1 MGTNTITEFV
11 HGNERKI
18 RIKMRP
24 FYLLNRNDT
33 PALSD
38 KHRLLTYKQL
48 LDEVLACKQILED
61 NGYGVGHRI
70 CIQGPNRVETW
81 IWMIAASFDASG
93 TTLPWN
99 ASEYTENARL
109 KKNNANVVV
118 RLNKDGTVK
127 ELDHKHFDKATTQT
141 KEYMCQYSSGTT
153 NKHGIPTCY
162 SGVYEL
168 DEDCWG
174 GDGRQ
179 AISYRLKGNPD
190 FANPVTNR
198 FLNIMQPYIP
208 WSQDLTYHTLMMGG
222 WVHVINDPSE
232 YDSACEYQKPTWIIG
247 FPLSL
252 QKVMDANEGGHKIN
266 TLEFTGGIVTT
277 EQQEAWQSFYNPDQY
292 MNVYG
297 EGSVGTYTVNFAKA
311 GEDIRHVG
319 KQLDWHKHSGGE
331 VRIGAKG
338 TVEVRGLNTPGDEWW
353 DSDDLAEMTPE
364 GNLNIIGRANEVIIS
379 RGGANIFP
387 YEIAEFIGKHD
398 KVNDCYLY
406 KIIVDDE
413 RGEMP
418 GCVYSGSVSP
428 EHFYNYTKNKVEGY
442 QVPLKFTRLKDTL
455 PKLLQSKGDKFQ
467 APKINLFFM
476 SDTLKENSEWIVDE
490 YEG

>member
-1 MGTNTITEFV
+1 
-11 HGNERKI
+11 
-18 RIKMRP
+18 MRP
-24 FYLLNRNDT
+24 FYMLPRNDR
-33 PALSD
+33 PAISD
-38 KHRLLTYKQL
+38 ENRLLTYNQFT
-48 LDEVLACKQILED
+48 DEVLACKKILND
-61 NGYGVGHRI
+61 HGYTKDHRLA
-70 CIQGPNRVETW
+70 IQGINRVETW
-81 IWMIAASFDASG
+81 VWMVAASFDGSG
-93 TTLPWN
+93 TTLPWK

-109 KKNNANVVV
+109 KKNNANAVV
-118 RLNKDGTVK
+118 RLNKDGTLK
-127 ELDHKHFDKATTQT
+127 CIDHIHFEKSTTQE

-153 NKHGIPTCY
+153 NKYGIPKCY

-168 DEDCWG
+168 DESNWG

-190 FANPVTNR
+190 FADPETNR

-208 WSQDLTYHTLMMGG
+208 WSQDLTYHTLIMGG
-222 WVHVINDPSE
+222 WIHVINDPSE
-232 YDSACEYQKPTWIIG
+232 YDEACEFQKPTWVIG

-252 QKVMDANEGGHKIN
+252 QKVIDANKGTHKVN
-266 TLEFTGGIVTT
+266 TVEFTGGIVTT
-277 EQQEAWQSFYNPDQY
+277 KQQEDWQEFFDPDQY

-297 EGSVGTYTVNFAKA
+297 EGSVGTYCVNFAKK

-319 KQLDWHKHSGGE
+319 KPLDWFKHSGGE
-331 VRIGAKG
+331 MRIGEKG

-353 DSDDLAEMTPE
+353 DSDDLAEITPE
-364 GNLNIIGRANEVIIS
+364 GNYNIIGRANEVIIS

-387 YEIAEFIGKHD
+387 YEIAEFIGRHP

-406 KIIVDDE
+406 KVIVDDE

-418 GCVYSGSVSP
+418 GCVYSGDVSP
-428 EHFYNYTKNKVEGY
+428 EHFYNYTKKKIEGY
-442 QVPLKFTRLKDTL
+442 QLPVKFTRLSDTV

-476 SDTLKENSEWIVDE
+476 EETLKENSEWIVDE
-490 YEG
+490 YKT

>member
-1 MGTNTITEFV
+1 
-11 HGNERKI
+11 
-18 RIKMRP
+18 MRP
-24 FYLLNRNDT
+24 FYLLNRTDS

-38 KHRLLTYKQL
+38 KHRLLTYAQL
-48 LDEVLACKQILED
+48 LDEVLACKRILED

-70 CIQGPNRVETW
+70 CIQGTNRVETW

-232 YDSACEYQKPTWIIG
+232 YDSACVYQKPTWIIG

-364 GNLNIIGRANEVIIS
+364 GNINIIGRANEVIIS

-387 YEIAEFIGKHD
+387 YEIAEFIGRHD

-418 GCVYSGSVSP
+418 GCVYSGDVSP
-428 EHFYNYTKNKVEGY
+428 EHFYNYTKKKVEGY

>member
-1 MGTNTITEFV
+1 
-11 HGNERKI
+11 
-18 RIKMRP
+18 MRP
-24 FYLLNRNDT
+24 FYLLPKNDS

-38 KHRLLTYKQL
+38 KYRVLTYNQL
-48 LDEVLACKQILED
+48 IAEVLACKKIL
-61 NGYGVGHRI
+61 NASGYTKDHRI
-70 CIQGPNRVETW
+70 AIQGINRVETW
-81 IWMIAASFDASG
+81 IWMIAASFDGSG
-93 TTLPWN
+93 STLPWK

-109 KKNNANVVV
+109 KKNNANAVV
-118 RLNKDGTVK
+118 RLNHDGTLSK
-127 ELDHKHFDKATTQT
+127 IDHKHFEKSVTQE

-153 NKHGIPTCY
+153 NRYGIPTCY

-168 DEDCWG
+168 DESNWG

-179 AISYRLKGNPD
+179 AISYRIKGNPD

-198 FLNIMQPYIP
+198 FINIMQPYIP

-222 WVHVINDPSE
+222 WVHVINDPAE
-232 YDSACEYQKPTWIIG
+232 FDDACKYQDPTWLIG

-252 QKVMDANEGGHKIN
+252 QKVMDANKGGHKFN

-277 EQQEAWQSFYNPDQY
+277 DQQEAWQEFFNPDQY

-297 EGSVGTYTVNFAKA
+297 EGSVGTYCVNFAKK

-319 KQLDWHKHSGGE
+319 NPLDWFIHSGGE
-331 VRIGAKG
+331 MRIGEKG
-338 TVEVRGLNTPGDEWW
+338 TVEVRGQNTPGDEWW
-353 DSDDLAEMTPE
+353 DSDDLGEITAD
-364 GNLNIIGRANEVIIS
+364 GNYNIIGRANEVIIS

-387 YEIAEFIGKHD
+387 YEIAEFISKHP

-406 KIIVDDE
+406 KITVDDE

-418 GCVYSGSVSP
+418 GCVYSGKVSP
-428 EHFYNYTKNKVEGY
+428 EHFHTYVKSKIEGY
-442 QVPLKFTRLKDTL
+442 QVPVKFTRLSDTV

-476 SDTLKENSEWIVDE
+476 NETLQENSEWIVDE
-490 YEG
+490 YET

>member
-1 MGTNTITEFV
+1 
-11 HGNERKI
+11 
-18 RIKMRP
+18 MRP
-24 FYLLNRNDT
+24 FYLLPKNDS

-38 KHRLLTYKQL
+38 KHRLLTYEQL
-48 LDEVLACKQILED
+48 ITEVLACKKIL
-61 NGYGVGHRI
+61 NASGYTKDHRI
-70 CIQGPNRVETW
+70 AIQGINRVETW
-81 IWMIAASFDASG
+81 IWMIAASFDGSG
-93 TTLPWN
+93 TTLPWK

-109 KKNNANVVV
+109 KKNNANAVV
-118 RLNKDGTVK
+118 RLNHDGTLNK
-127 ELDHKHFDKATTQT
+127 IDHKHFEKSVTQE

-153 NKHGIPTCY
+153 NRYGIPTCY
-162 SGVYEL
+162 SGVYEV
-168 DEDCWG
+168 DESNWG

-179 AISYRLKGNPD
+179 AISYRIKGNPD

-198 FLNIMQPYIP
+198 FINIMQPYIP
-208 WSQDLTYHTLMMGG
+208 WSQDLTYHTLLMGG
-222 WVHVINDPSE
+222 WVHVINDPAE
-232 YDSACEYQKPTWIIG
+232 FDDACKYQDPTWLIG

-252 QKVMDANEGGHKIN
+252 QKVIDANKGGHKFN

-277 EQQEAWQSFYNPDQY
+277 KQQEDWQEFFNPDQY

-297 EGSVGTYTVNFAKA
+297 EGSVGTYCVNFAKK

-319 KQLDWHKHSGGE
+319 KPLDWFIHSGGE
-331 VRIGAKG
+331 MRIGEKG
-338 TVEVRGLNTPGDEWW
+338 TVEVRGQNTPGDEWW
-353 DSDDLAEMTPE
+353 DSDDLGEITPE
-364 GNLNIIGRANEVIIS
+364 GNFNIIGRANEVIIS

-387 YEIAEFIGKHD
+387 YEIAEFIGQHP

-418 GCVYSGSVSP
+418 GCVYSGKVSP
-428 EHFYNYTKNKVEGY
+428 EHFHTYVKSKIEGY
-442 QVPLKFTRLKDTL
+442 QVPVKFTRLSDTV

-476 SDTLKENSEWIVDE
+476 NETLQENSEWIVDE
-490 YEG
+490 YKV

>member
-1 MGTNTITEFV
+1 
-11 HGNERKI
+11 
-18 RIKMRP
+18 MRP
-24 FYLLNRNDT
+24 FYLLNRNDS

-38 KHRLLTYKQL
+38 KHRLLTYAQL

-61 NGYGVGHRI
+61 NGYGAGHRI
-70 CIQGPNRVETW
+70 CIQGTNRVETW

-93 TTLPWN
+93 TTLPWK

-353 DSDDLAEMTPE
+353 DSDDLAEITPE
-364 GNLNIIGRANEVIIS
+364 GNINIIGRANEVIIS

-387 YEIAEFIGKHD
+387 YEIAEFIGRHD

-406 KIIVDDE
+406 KITVDDE

-418 GCVYSGSVSP
+418 GCVYSGDVSP
-428 EHFYNYTKNKVEGY
+428 EHFYNYTKKKVEGY
-442 QVPLKFTRLKDTL
+442 QVPLKFTRLKDTV

>member
-1 MGTNTITEFV
+1 
-11 HGNERKI
+11 
-18 RIKMRP
+18 MRP